1 MALFGT
7 INKPQTITLK
17 ITPAQA
23 KREALGKALA
33 MIGGTVSI
41 IGSSMVLSNN
51 PAFKEPATGLVKSL
65 PPVLQENKIPLVI
78 GTGIILALGAR
89 WMLKRK
95 ILKHWDIKQ

>member
-7 INKPQTITLK
+7 INKPKSITLK

-23 KREALGKALA
+23 KREAMGKALA

-51 PAFKEPATGLVKSL
+51 PAFKEPVTGFAKSMPL
-65 PPVLQENKIPLVI
+65 ILQENKIPVI
-78 GTGIILALGAR
+78 IGVGVVVALGAR

-95 ILKHWDIKQ
+95 ILKHWDI